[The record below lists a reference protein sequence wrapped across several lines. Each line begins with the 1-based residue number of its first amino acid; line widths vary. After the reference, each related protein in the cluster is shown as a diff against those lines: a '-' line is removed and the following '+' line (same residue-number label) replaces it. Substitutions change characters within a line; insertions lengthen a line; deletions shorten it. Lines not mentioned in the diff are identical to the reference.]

1 MQENKTDYSTIAGQ
15 AFLRIEKIF
24 ALEKTKEKAKK
35 YSIAEIAEI
44 REKKSAKAVKEF
56 FEFCELHQGT
66 VLPKSLTGKAINYA
80 LSQKQTLL
88 TFLKDPRIEL
98 TNNLAEQ
105 AVKPFVI
112 GRKNWLFFNTPNG
125 AQASAVIYS
134 IIETVKANGLNPQ
147 ETLQRIFEDIQH
159 GKCPLIFPQ
168 IQ

>member
-1 MQENKTDYSTIAGQ
+1 MK
-15 AFLRIEKIF
+15 R
-24 ALEKTKEKAKK
+24 
-35 YSIAEIAEI
+35 
-44 REKKSAKAVKEF
+44 KSVCRRKCF
-56 FEFCELHQGT
+56 
-66 VLPKSLTGKAINYA
+66 P
-80 LSQKQTLL
+80 L

-98 TNNLAEQ
+98 RNNLAEQ

-168 IQ
+168 INDFLKTYSPPIGGLSLFMVFFILRLLPFYAYSHKLYISFSIPAFCSSLIIIWKKVRRLLYEPSWLPQLGSNQ